1 MLTSLLSFLSIF
13 ALILFVITLI
23 VGGKRIS
30 VDAIVVIHVSVFSLV
45 AVPKLTPLFSSFTSL
60 YTSVNGL
67 NLFYSEELTPFLD
80 SDTN

>member
-45 AVPKLTPLFSSFTSL
+45 AVPKLTPLFSPFTSL